1 LQACWAFL
9 GKEIQEVVE
18 ESRWLGSFHATL
30 NAMFLALAPKAC
42 PFEILEAFRPISLCR
57 MLFKIISMVIV
68 D

>member
-18 ESRWLGSFHATL
+18 ESRWLGSFHVTL
-30 NAMFLALAPKAC
+30 NAMFLSLAPKESL
-42 PFEILEAFRPISLCR
+42 FEIIEAFRPISLCN
-57 MLFKIISMVIV
+57 MLFKTISMVIV